1 MRWGFVFRLAW
12 QEFKSNWKKTGF
24 LILSIFLGVA
34 SLVAINSFSENLK
47 KSVEVQSKNLKGS
60 DLSFSS
66 SAVLPDSVQTVIDSL
81 VSAGM
86 EESKIVQ
93 FLSMA
98 LNPKTGDTRLVQVR
112 AFDGNYPY
120 YGVVITEPASAWTE
134 FRSGKQAVLDLSLR
148 YQLKLEPGDSIK
160 IGEAYFT
167 VAGFVKKMPGDS
179 GFGFGSAGKVYF
191 SSRYLKET
199 NLIQFGSRVRYQ
211 TELKT
216 FTGQNLSILSKK
228 LSDKYQRS
236 DITVSSYLNREQML
250 GDAIDRVGNFLG
262 LISLI
267 ALLLGGIGVASSIN
281 VYIRQKLD
289 TVSVLRCLG
298 ATSWEVAAI
307 YLFVSVAIGLLGILL
322 GILTGIG
329 IQFALPALVES
340 YLPIDL
346 IVFISWSSI
355 VKGFAVGLIIS
366 ILFSLFPLSKV
377 LFISPLNALRRD
389 VNETVITGKST
400 SLSLLLGLLFLGTI
414 WVFAVEQ
421 ADSFLLGT
429 VFSFAIL
436 IVLGILLL
444 IAWGIVKT
452 TKLLKIRTLAYPIRQ
467 GLSNLFRP
475 NNQTVTLVLALGF
488 GVFLIMTIYQIQR
501 ALLGQIELGDT
512 GSRPNMILFDIQKSQ
527 KDTLQ
532 SIFDKKKYSNTDLLP
547 IIPARYIGNSKNGM
561 ISKPDSS
568 FTSRPRSEYMVT
580 YRWNLLK
587 TETITEGNW
596 WKKETAS
603 TGPEISVSNDIAARM
618 GIKIGDNLVFDVLGV
633 EKMFTVTSLRK
644 IDWMGLS
651 PNFVFVMKPGV
662 LEQAPQ
668 TFITSLH
675 IDGTENRSQFQREL
689 VSAFPNI
696 MAIDLSLVLETVDS
710 VLNKISIIIRFM
722 GFFSV
727 FTGLIVV
734 IGAISNGKRQRLREA
749 ALLRTVGAVKILIQG
764 IFSIE
769 FVVLGILAS
778 FTGIL
783 LSGGSAQL
791 LLRFVFEIQAP
802 VEWGL
807 ILSGT
812 LITAGLMLIIGWV
825 VNVGLFRHKPLEV
838 LREE

>member
-47 KSVEVQSKNLKGS
+47 KSVEVQSKTLKGS

-66 SAVLPDSVQTVIDSL
+66 STVLADSVQSVIDSL
-81 VSAGM
+81 VLAGM

-98 LNPKTGDTRLVQVR
+98 LNPKTGDSRLIQVR
-112 AFDGNYPY
+112 AIEGNYPF
-120 YGVVITEPASAWTE
+120 YGVVVTEPASAWTE
-134 FRSGKQAVLDLSLR
+134 FKSGKNAVIDLSLR

-167 VAGFVKKMPGDS
+167 VTGFVKKMPGDS

-191 SSRYLKET
+191 SSNYLQET
-199 NLIQFGSRVRYQ
+199 NLIQFGSRVRYL

-216 FTGQNLSILSKK
+216 YSGQDISVLSKK
-228 LSDKYQRS
+228 LSDKFQNS
-236 DITVSSYLNREQML
+236 DIRVSSYFNREQML

-307 YLFVSVAIGLLGILL
+307 YLLVSVSIGMLGIFL

-329 IQFALPALVES
+329 IQFALPALVS
-340 YLPIDL
+340 AYLPIDL
-346 IVFISWSSI
+346 IVFISWTSLF
-355 VKGFAVGLIIS
+355 KGFAVGLVIS

-389 VNETVITGKST
+389 VNDTVISGRSVPLTI
-400 SLSLLLGLLFLGTI
+400 LLGILFLGTL
-414 WVFAVEQ
+414 WAFAVEQ
-421 ADSFLLGT
+421 ADSLMVGSL
-429 VFSFAIL
+429 FSLAIVV
-436 IVLGILLL
+436 VLGILVL

-452 TKLLKIRTLAYPIRQ
+452 TKLLKIRKLPYPIRQ

-501 ALLGQIELGDT
+501 ALLGQIELGDS

-532 SIFDKKKYSNTDLLP
+532 SIFDGKKISNTELLP
-547 IIPARYIGNSKNGM
+547 IIPARYNGISKNGQ
-561 ISKPDSS
+561 ITKPDSS

-580 YRWNLLK
+580 YRWDLLK
-587 TETITEGNW
+587 TETISEGTW
-596 WKKETAS
+596 WKKESPA
-603 TGPEISVSNDIAARM
+603 TGPEVSVSNDIAARM
-618 GIKIGDNLVFDVLGV
+618 GIKLGDQVKFDVLGV
-633 EKMFTVTSLRK
+633 EKTFTVTSLRK

-675 IDGTENRSQFQREL
+675 IDGTEKRSQFQREL
-689 VSAFPNI
+689 VGAFPNV

-710 VLNKISIIIRFM
+710 VLDKISIIIRFM

-727 FTGLIVV
+727 VTGLIVV

-802 VEWGL
+802 IEWGL
-807 ILSGT
+807 ILTGT

-825 VNVGLFRHKPLEV
+825 VNGGIFRHKPLEV

>member
-47 KSVEVQSKNLKGS
+47 KSVEVQSKTLKGS

-66 SAVLPDSVQTVIDSL
+66 STVLADSVQSVIDSL
-81 VSAGM
+81 VLAGM

-98 LNPKTGDTRLVQVR
+98 LNPKTGDSRLIQVR
-112 AFDGNYPY
+112 AIEGNYPF
-120 YGVVITEPASAWTE
+120 YGVVVTEPASAWTE
-134 FRSGKQAVLDLSLR
+134 FKSGKNAVIDLSLR

-167 VAGFVKKMPGDS
+167 VTGFVKKMPGDS

-191 SSRYLKET
+191 SSNYLQET
-199 NLIQFGSRVRYQ
+199 NLIQFGSRVRYL

-216 FTGQNLSILSKK
+216 YSGQDISVLSKK
-228 LSDKYQRS
+228 LSDKFQNS
-236 DITVSSYLNREQML
+236 DIRVSSYFNREQML

-307 YLFVSVAIGLLGILL
+307 YLLVSVSIGMLGIFL

-329 IQFALPALVES
+329 IQFALPALVS
-340 YLPIDL
+340 AYLPIDL
-346 IVFISWSSI
+346 IVFISWTSLF
-355 VKGFAVGLIIS
+355 KGFAVGLVIS

-389 VNETVITGKST
+389 VNDTVVTGKSVPLT
-400 SLSLLLGLLFLGTI
+400 ILLGILFLGTL
-414 WVFAVEQ
+414 WAFAVEQ
-421 ADSFLLGT
+421 ADSLMVGSL
-429 VFSFAIL
+429 FSLAIVV
-436 IVLGILLL
+436 VLGILVL

-452 TKLLKIRTLAYPIRQ
+452 TKLLKIRKLPYPIRQ

-501 ALLGQIELGDT
+501 ALLGQIELGDS

-532 SIFDKKKYSNTDLLP
+532 SIFDGKKISNTELLP
-547 IIPARYIGNSKNGM
+547 IIPARYNGISKNGQ
-561 ISKPDSS
+561 ITKPDSS

-580 YRWNLLK
+580 YRWDLLK
-587 TETITEGNW
+587 TETISEGTW
-596 WKKETAS
+596 WKKEGPA
-603 TGPEISVSNDIAARM
+603 TGPEVSVSNDIAARM
-618 GIKIGDNLVFDVLGV
+618 GIKLGDQVKFDVLGV
-633 EKMFTVTSLRK
+633 EKTFTVTSLRK

-675 IDGTENRSQFQREL
+675 IDGTEKRSQFQREL
-689 VSAFPNI
+689 VGAFPNV

-710 VLNKISIIIRFM
+710 VLDKISIIIRFM

-727 FTGLIVV
+727 VTGLIVV

-802 VEWGL
+802 IEWGL
-807 ILSGT
+807 ILTGT

-825 VNVGLFRHKPLEV
+825 VNGGIFRHKPLEV

>member
-1 MRWGFVFRLAW
+1 MRWGFVFKLAW
-12 QEFKSNWKKTGF
+12 QEFKSNWKKSGF

-34 SLVAINSFSENLK
+34 SLVAINSFSENLQW
-47 KSVEVQSKNLKGS
+47 SVEMQSKNLKGS

-66 SAVLPDSVQTVIDSL
+66 NAVLADSVQVIIDSL

-86 EESKIVQ
+86 EESQITQ

-98 LNPKTGDTRLVQVR
+98 LNPKTGDSRLVQVR
-112 AFDGNYPY
+112 ATKGNYPY
-120 YGVVITEPASAWTE
+120 YGAVVTEPESAWTD
-134 FRSGKQAVLDLSLR
+134 FKSGKKVAIDMSLR
-148 YQLKLEPGDSIK
+148 YQLKLELGDSVK

-179 GFGFGSAGKVYF
+179 GFGFGSAGKIYF
-191 SSRYLKET
+191 HSQYLEET
-199 NLIQFGSRVRYQ
+199 NLVQFGSRVRYI
-211 TELKT
+211 TELKSYS
-216 FTGQNLSILSKK
+216 GQKVDALGKS
-228 LSDKYQRS
+228 LSDKFRN
-236 DITVSSYLNREQML
+236 TEVNVSSYINREQML
-250 GDAIDRVGNFLG
+250 GNAIDRVGNFLG

-281 VYIRQKLD
+281 VYIRKKLD

-298 ATSWEVAAI
+298 ATSYEVAAI
-307 YLFVSVAIGLLGILL
+307 YLLVSVSIGILGIIL

-329 IQFALPALVES
+329 IQFALPALVS
-340 YLPIDL
+340 AYLPIDL

-355 VKGFAVGLIIS
+355 FKGFAVGLIIS
-366 ILFSLFPLSKV
+366 VLFSLFPLSKV

-389 VNETVITGKST
+389 LSDTLVSGKSKP
-400 SLSLLLGLLFLGTI
+400 LSILLGFIFLGTI
-414 WVFAVEQ
+414 WAFAVEQ
-421 ADSFLLGT
+421 ADSLMTGT
-429 VFSFAIL
+429 FFSLAIL
-436 IVLGILLL
+436 VVLGILVL

-452 TKLLKIRTLAYPIRQ
+452 TKLIKIRKLPYPVRQ

-501 ALLGQIELGDT
+501 ALLGQLELGDT
-512 GSRPNMILFDIQKSQ
+512 GSRPNMILFDIQKTQ
-527 KDTLQ
+527 KDSLQ
-532 SIFDKKKYSNTDLLP
+532 SIFDKKNFSNTELLP
-547 IIPARYIGNSKNGM
+547 IIPARYNGISKNGV
-561 ISKPDSS
+561 IAKPDSS
-568 FTSRPRSEYMVT
+568 FMSRPRSEYMVT
-580 YRWNLLK
+580 YRWDLLK
-587 TETITEGNW
+587 TETISEGNW
-596 WKKETAS
+596 WKKENEAI
-603 TGPEISVSNDIAARM
+603 GPEVSVSNDIAARM
-618 GIKIGDNLVFDVLGV
+618 GIKMGDQIVFDVLGV
-633 EKMFTVTSLRK
+633 EKTFTVTSFRK

-662 LEQAPQ
+662 LELAPQ

-689 VSAFPNI
+689 VSAFPNV
-696 MAIDLSLVLETVDS
+696 MAIDLTLVLETVDN
-710 VLNKISIIIRFM
+710 VLSKISIIIRFM

-727 FTGLIVV
+727 VTGLIVV

-791 LLRFVFEIQAP
+791 LFRYVFEIQAP

-807 ILSGT
+807 ILTGT
-812 LITAGLMLIIGWV
+812 LLTATLMLVIGWL
-825 VNVGLFRHKPLEV
+825 VNGGLFRHKPLEV